1 LKDSAS
7 VTKFIEENEVS
18 LIYFGD
24 DKTDTYNAFKTVA
37 IGFDNLPFGHI
48 FGDKEVTEANKA

>member
-1 LKDSAS
+1 